1 MKRMLLFSSILTISL
16 GGAWFFLSS
25 NTVGVYGV
33 YYSGGPATVG
43 GFDRTGSPVSGGATC
58 TQCHGP
64 SNANTTILFTLRD
77 ASNTVVS
84 SYIGG
89 ETYTAE
95 FQVTNPN
102 YSLFGFQSVALTSDE
117 LQAGNFSTAL
127 TTQSQI
133 STIGARQYPE
143 HQTQSNTGI
152 FQFTWVAP
160 SSGDGNITIYAMG
173 IAVNGSG
180 STGDEPSVPISAV
193 ITEQVIT
200 TIDYG
205 STEICSNNA
214 NIIPSINGTQNGTFS
229 ASPSGLSINTSTGEI
244 DPAASSSGTYT
255 ITYTHADGTA
265 SETITINQVYNNFNT
280 ASICSNDSIFLA
292 GAWQTTAGLYVS
304 NFQSI
309 SNCDSTMNTDLTVI
323 TPNVETSDVGMTIM
337 AAASGATYQ
346 WLDCED
352 NYAAIT
358 GEINQSFTAT
368 EDGFYAVTVTENG
381 CTDTSECVSLG
392 AANIQSSVNK
402 EITLYPNPSDGVF
415 AISGLTQKVTLRV
428 FNSAG
433 KLILSREINKA
444 NVQLDLTNE
453 TRGIYFIELG
463 LEGGSL
469 YKKLVLF

>member
-1 MKRMLLFSSILTISL
+1 MKRMVLFSLFTISL

-33 YYSGGPATVG
+33 YSSGGLATVNG
-43 GFDRTGSPVSGGATC
+43 MDRTGSPLSGGATC
-58 TQCHGP
+58 TQCHG
-64 SNANTTILFTLRD
+64 SASSNTTIVFTLRD

-95 FQVTNPN
+95 FQVTNPS
-102 YSLFGFQSVALTSDE
+102 YSLFGFQSVALRSDNS
-117 LQAGNFSTAL
+117 QAGNFSAVL

-143 HQTQSNTGI
+143 HQTQSSTGI

-160 SSGDGNITIYAMG
+160 SAGAGNITIYAMG
-173 IAVNGSG
+173 NAVNGSG
-180 STGDEPSVPISAV
+180 TAGDQPSAPISVV
-193 ITEQVIT
+193 ITEQITT

-205 STEICSNNA
+205 STEFCSNNV

-229 ASPSGLSINTSTGEI
+229 SLPSGLTINPSTGEI

-255 ITYTHADGTA
+255 ITYTHADGIA
-265 SETITINQVYNNFNT
+265 SATITIHPVYNNFNT
-280 ASICSNDSIFLA
+280 ASICSTDSIFLA
-292 GAWQTTAGLYVS
+292 GAWQNTSGLYVS

-309 SNCDSTMNTDLTVI
+309 SNCDSTMTTDLTVI
-323 TPNVETSDVGMTIM
+323 SPNVGTSNVGMTIM

-352 NYAAIT
+352 NFAVID

-368 EDGFYAVTVTENG
+368 DDGFYAVAVTENG
-381 CTDTSECVSLG
+381 CTDTSACVPLG
-392 AANIQSSVNK
+392 NAHIQNSVNK
-402 EITLYPNPSDGVF
+402 EISLYPNPSGGVF
-415 AISGLTQKVTLRV
+415 TISGLTQNVKLRV
-428 FNSAG
+428 FNSTG
-433 KLILSREINKA
+433 QIILSREINTG
-444 NVQLDLTNE
+444 NIQLDLTNE
-453 TRGIYFIELG
+453 TRGIYFIELD
-463 LEGGSL
+463 LEGGTL
-469 YKKLVLF
+469 YKKLTLF